1 MIFCAPNLKTAA
13 AGLLAVLSEGELQT
27 FLLRQPRL
35 SLLHVQRQLHLPE
48 ASDRGM
54 QVPGVVDQ
62 IARGSHL

>member
-35 SLLHVQRQLHLPE
+35 SLLHVQRQFLLLKT
-48 ASDRGM
+48 ADRGM
-54 QVPGVVDQ
+54 QMPGVVDHT
-62 IARGSHL
+62 ARGSHL